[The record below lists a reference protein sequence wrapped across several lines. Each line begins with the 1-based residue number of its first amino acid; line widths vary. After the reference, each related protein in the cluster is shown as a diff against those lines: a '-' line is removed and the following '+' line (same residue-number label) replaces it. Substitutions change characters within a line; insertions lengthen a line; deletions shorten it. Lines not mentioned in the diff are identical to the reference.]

1 MPRPQRKEGK
11 GGPTQRTQSW
21 ERVEWLPITLIHS
34 FHHLIKRVLDIYLLS
49 IRPWVGSW
57 VNRDQ

>member
-11 GGPTQRTQSW
+11 GGPTQRMQNRK
-21 ERVEWLPITLIHS
+21 RVEQLPIMLVHS
-34 FHHLIKRVLDIYLLS
+34 FHHLLKHIPGTYLLDV
-49 IRPWVGSW
+49 RPWVGSW